1 MSTTKQMPEPK
12 VYEFSKHI
20 GALCVRA
27 NRWWD
32 DSPYPAIGFVLI
44 GSAIVVWAYFCH
56 PSPGKAI
63 GALATVA
70 GIMSLRPQMLF
81 PEKSAWILILI
92 FLSVLEFRAIGE
104 NDKNNIREKADLN
117 TKLEGIKGD
126 LQRTLQGLNV
136 VSIGISS
143 MAQNS
148 HPQVQTEHRTQ
159 PQPANGKRFV
169 SAEKLALDLRSK
181 EPSSATVI
189 NDGTNEAGNF
199 ANQLVIGL
207 RGANWVVGGNNI
219 KVGDP
224 AFFPDS
230 LTVEVS
236 SVAAS
241 PEDHSVAEAKSLVT
255 ALKKQGI
262 AATLRYTEQAFPSN
276 FMRIKVAGQP
286 N

>member
-1 MSTTKQMPEPK
+1 MDTEGKSTR
-12 VYEFSKHI
+12 FST
-20 GALCVRA
+20 
-27 NRWWD
+27 WWD
-32 DSPYPAIGFVLI
+32 DSPYVAWIVILCGILLAI
-44 GSAIVVWAYFCH
+44 WAYFAH
-56 PSPGKAI
+56 FSPGKSI
-63 GALATVA
+63 GALAVLA
-70 GIMSLRPQMLF
+70 ALMSLRPKM
-81 PEKSAWILILI
+81 K
-92 FLSVLEFRAIGE
+92 
-104 NDKNNIREKADLN
+104 DREKAIGIIILGALTVFEFQAIDRNDSENLQARTDLN
-117 TKLEGIKGD
+117 TKLGEIKSG
-126 LQRTLQGLNV
+126 LELSSKELNV
-136 VSIGISS
+136 VAIGIAS

-148 HPQVQTEHRTQ
+148 RPQAQTDHHAQ
-159 PQPANGKRFV
+159 PQQPTGKRFV

-181 EPSSATVI
+181 ESSSAAVI

-219 KVGDP
+219 KIGDP
-224 AFFPDS
+224 AFFSDS

-241 PEDHSVAEAKSLVT
+241 PEDHSVAEAKSLVA
-255 ALKKQGI
+255 ALKKQGV